1 MKGIIL
7 AGGSGTR
14 LYPLTKTTSKQ
25 LLPVY
30 DKPMIYYPLTTLML
44 AGLKEIL
51 LISTPRDL
59 ESFKSLLGDGSH
71 LGITIEYAIQEHPN
85 GLAEAFIIA
94 EDFLNGDDC
103 MLILGDNL
111 LHANGFKSLLKKSV
125 ENNKGATIFA
135 TQVKDPERFGV
146 VEFDKTTEKVISI
159 VEKPSNPKSNHAC
172 VGLYIFDNSV
182 VEKAKKLKPSHR
194 GELEIVDL
202 HKEYLKEDLL
212 NLSVLYRGT
221 TWLDTGTHES
231 LMKAGEFVK
240 VIQDNKNQYIA
251 CLEEVAYEMGF
262 IDRNGLEKAINE
274 LQKSSYKEYLEHFLK
289 TIPDLETEFLNKEQL
304 NGDLLLE
311 DDHTETDGISW
322 ENYTLLDFLL
332 ETSVLK
338 DEPNLTKERLNWLLI
353 ESGIKPI

>member
-14 LYPLTKTTSKQ
+14 LYPLTKTISKQ

-44 AGLKEIL
+44 AGIKDIL

-59 ESFKSLLGDGSH
+59 ESFKALLGDGSH
-71 LGITIEYAIQEHPN
+71 LGVKISYEIQARPG
-85 GLAEAFIIA
+85 GLPEAFIIA

-111 LHANGFKSLLKKSV
+111 LHANGFKSLLQKSV
-125 ENNKGATIFA
+125 ANNKGATIFA
-135 TQVKDPERFGV
+135 TQVRDPERFGV
-146 VEFDKTTEKVISI
+146 VEFDKQTEKILSLE
-159 VEKPSNPKSNHAC
+159 EKPKKPKSNHAC

-182 VEKAKKLKPSHR
+182 IEKAKKLEPSSR

-202 HKEYLKEDLL
+202 HKEYLKENNL

-231 LMKAGEFVK
+231 LMKAGEFVR

-251 CLEEVAYEMGF
+251 CLEEVAYEMGY
-262 IDRNGLEKAINE
+262 INKKELEYAVSL
-274 LQKSSYKEYLEHFLK
+274 LQKSPYKRYLENYMK
-289 TIPDLETEFLNKEQL
+289 
-304 NGDLLLE
+304 
-311 DDHTETDGISW
+311 GI
-322 ENYTLLDFLL
+322 
-332 ETSVLK
+332 
-338 DEPNLTKERLNWLLI
+338 
-353 ESGIKPI
+353 